1 MVWHQTLCAGDAASV
16 YDWSCMNH
24 TGSPCKSGLPFYSM
38 RSNGMTPALCF
49 EFCIGKGL
57 DIFALVEGV
66 ECRCG
71 ASAVNSH
78 DNGLDISHLQFNP
91 AALTLHLNDMTGCPV
106 RAYRY
111 AGHYEGAGF
120 SNPQDHQGPHPP
132 TTPQAKK

>member
-1 MVWHQTLCAGDAASV
+1 
-16 YDWSCMNH
+16 
-24 TGSPCKSGLPFYSM
+24 
-38 RSNGMTPALCF
+38 MTPAPCF

-57 DIFALVEGV
+57 DIFGLVEGL

-91 AALTLHLNDMTGCPV
+91 ATLTLHLNDMTGCPV

-120 SNPQDHQGPHPP
+120 SNTQGHQGFHSPA
-132 TTPQAKK
+132 TPQTNKSKLSLSLESVVQERGGRLWTIVPTFWLPLEVVVCRTV